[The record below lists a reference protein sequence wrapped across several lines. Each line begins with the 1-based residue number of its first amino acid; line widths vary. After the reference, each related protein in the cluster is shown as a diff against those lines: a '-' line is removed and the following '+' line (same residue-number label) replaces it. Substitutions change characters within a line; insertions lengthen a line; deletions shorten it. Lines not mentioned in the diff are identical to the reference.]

1 MGLEGGYASTR
12 LGSDTFNVIF
22 QGNAF
27 TPWSTA
33 EFYALYRGAEVTVES
48 GYEYFV
54 VVGGAGG
61 APLTPSTLQTSPV
74 PDGRDTDYPRVS
86 LVIRAFPGPKPSA
99 DAFNARDVLRDLG
112 PSIKRP

>member
-27 TPWSTA
+27 TPWATA

-54 VVGGAGG
+54 VVGGA
-61 APLTPSTLQTSPV
+61 PLTPSTLQTSPV
-74 PDGRDTDYPRVS
+74 ADGRDTDYPRVS
-86 LVIRAFPGPKPSA
+86 LVIRTFPGPQPSP

-112 PSIKRP
+112 PNIKRP